1 MGGIFACLFVRFA
14 HRKTRMGPAIRT
26 VGLARAKTDVT
37 MAAMACDMS
46 RLRWLPDQAKP
57 SDGLMSA

>member
-1 MGGIFACLFVRFA
+1 MRFA
-14 HRKTRMGPAIRT
+14 HRKTRMGPATRT

-37 MAAMACDMS
+37 MATMACDMS

-57 SDGLMSA
+57 SDGLVSA